1 MNRLLLWVLCLAV
14 SLSLLL
20 SHISFAGPPSV
31 RFDAPFTAA
40 ACDVTPPEF
49 AAANPEERL
58 VEVVVPV
65 SSLIQHGRE
74 EDLIQY
80 LIQFDSPQQT
90 CRVVD
95 YLPRTTLSTDVVG
108 EVGIDRREEH
118 SQSVG
123 INLTGRF
130 QQTVQG
136 TASGNLNN
144 SDSSSVRYSLLPPL
158 ELLAASGTTH
168 RGCGVFFKLR
178 PSPRTSLEGSKEFV
192 LVLRVPRNWRGD
204 YLRLRCDAVGYDRGL
219 TRHFDQHS
227 QFGLAELTI
236 ALYAEGDELARAC
249 AEHLATSDR
258 QLRVVAHENSG
269 AIREARYPSF
279 LHHWASEIE
288 LYEPDLPDNW
298 FQQVISTSPTDDH
311 QRFASKLPD
320 VVDRAIADY
329 ATAKRSVHAMSRGGS
344 VESLEPGVLS
354 QDSLSRGLASSV
366 RGKRSLSAPPLTGRG
381 VSGIMREWFQVER
394 AERTPPARSP
404 F

>member
-1 MNRLLLWVLCLAV
+1 MNRPVLWVPCAAV
-14 SLSLLL
+14 SLLLLL
-20 SHISFAGPPSV
+20 SHILLAGPPSV
-31 RFDAPFTAA
+31 RFDAPFTAV

-80 LIQFDSPQQT
+80 LIQFDSPQQS

-123 INLTGRF
+123 INLSGQF

-136 TASGNLNN
+136 TANGNLSN
-144 SDSSSVRYSLLPPL
+144 SDSSSVHYSLLPPL

-204 YLRLRCDAVGYDRGL
+204 YLRLRCDAVGYDRGV

-227 QFGLAELTI
+227 QFGLAELTV

-249 AEHLATSDR
+249 AEHLATADR

-288 LYEPDLPDNW
+288 LYEPGLPDNW

-320 VVDRAIADY
+320 AVDRAIADY
-329 ATAKRSVHAMSRGGS
+329 ATAKQAVYAMSRGGR
-344 VESLEPGVLS
+344 VESLESSVPS
-354 QDSLSRGLASSV
+354 QDNLSR
-366 RGKRSLSAPPLTGRG
+366 RLSPPR
-381 VSGIMREWFQVER
+381 REEEGPHR
-394 AERTPPARSP
+394 LPL
-404 F
+404 